1 MDATDLEGPSSD
13 LSPLPAVL
21 RRGLAAVATFGLLSF
36 ITTTSLLAFL
46 TYKLISWQIRP
57 LQPPP
62 SKAPSRPE
70 SPELFDHN
78 GFLVPSRPLS
88 VSSTPEESSR
98 EDTFWERLRKE
109 PPNQFLI
116 LILNLFLAD
125 TQQALAF
132 LLSLDWI
139 ARDGVASGTSTC
151 WAQGWFISTGDLAS
165 SIFITGIA
173 AHTYLGVVRGYR
185 LPSWAFYWAVGSMW
199 GFVFIVNFLA
209 VLMTDNGRGA
219 GGLFVRAGAWVSLRR
234 ETERGGFEC

>member
-1 MDATDLEGPSSD
+1 MNAADPEEDHSLD
-13 LSPLPAVL
+13 ISPLPPVL
-21 RRGLAAVATFGLLSF
+21 RHGLAAVATFGLLSF
-36 ITTTSLLAFL
+36 ITTAALLTFL

-57 LQPPP
+57 LKPPQ

-70 SPELFDHN
+70 SPEVFDHN

-88 VSSTPEESSR
+88 ISSAPEESQH

-139 ARDGVASGTSTC
+139 VRDGVVSGTSTC
-151 WAQGWFISTGDLAS
+151 WAQGWFVSNGDLAS

-173 AHTYLGVVRGYR
+173 VHTYLGVVRGYR

-199 GFVFIVNFLA
+199 GFVYLMNFLA
-209 VLMTDNGRGA
+209 VLMTDNGRGV
-219 GGLFVRAGAWVSLRR
+219 GGLFVRAGAWVSLKR
-234 ETERGGFEC
+234 E